1 MTAAESRKS
10 AAASFA
16 RVAMLTV
23 LAVGAAAAQALSNGN
38 GDLRVM
44 TYNVNEGTDF
54 IEVQRAQSQLQFLL
68 AVGQAIAQ
76 IRANEP
82 RERMKAIARQIV
94 DAGPALVS
102 LQEVDRILSGA
113 FDPATGACGPM
124 TPEFD
129 MLQDLLDALG
139 AQGARY
145 TVAAQQQQYAIPPLP
160 GLLPG
165 SGFFCAS
172 LVNSVVILARTDL
185 KPSRFEWS
193 NPRSANYENRLIFP
207 TPIGLLPLPRAWV
220 SVDATFNGKAF
231 RFIGTHLESADATL
245 RRLQGMELRSGPA
258 ATTMPVVVAMD
269 SNAQAAPQPLD
280 AAYVD
285 FIGAG
290 YEDVWLASDP
300 AAAGFTC
307 CQAQL
312 SNNVVSQLTQR
323 IDLILTLGPITP
335 QRIELFGANPVDK
348 TPDGFWPSDH
358 AGVAAQLLV
367 QSARRRFRVSSDKA
381 R

>member
-1 MTAAESRKS
+1 MFLLALSREEIELTAAVSGKS

-16 RVAMLTV
+16 RVAMLAV
-23 LAVGAAAAQALSNGN
+23 LAVGAAAAQALSKGN

-44 TYNVNEGTDF
+44 TYNVNEGTDY
-54 IEVQRAQSQLQFLL
+54 IEVQQALGELPFLY
-68 AVGQAIAQ
+68 AVGQTIAQ

-82 RERMKAIARQIV
+82 RERMKAIAHQIV
-94 DAGPALVS
+94 DASPALVS
-102 LQEVDRILSGA
+102 LQEVDRISSGV
-113 FDPATGACGPM
+113 FNPATGACGPM
-124 TPEFD
+124 TLEFD

-139 AQGARY
+139 AQGAHY
-145 TVAAQQQQYAIPPLP
+145 TVAVQQQQYAIPPLP
-160 GLLPG
+160 GLLPS

-172 LVNSVVILARTDL
+172 LVNTVVILARTDL
-185 KPSRFEWS
+185 KSSRFEWS

-220 SVDATFNGKAF
+220 SVDATFNGKGF
-231 RFIGTHLESADATL
+231 RFIGTHLESVDSTL

-258 ATTMPVVVAMD
+258 STTMPVVIAMD
-269 SNAQAAPQPLD
+269 SNAQAAPLPLD

-290 YEDVWLASDP
+290 YGDAWVASAP
-300 AAAGFTC
+300 PAAGFTC

-323 IDLILTLGPITP
+323 IDLILTHGPITT
-335 QRIELFGANPVDK
+335 QRIELFGADPADK
-348 TPDGFWPSDH
+348 TPAGSWPSDH

-367 QSARRRFRVSSDKA
+367 Q
-381 R
+381 